1 MGRKRVRI
9 RGRAVERNETQ
20 AKMLVVPYS
29 QVFVGSKK
37 LNKFDKMQVL
47 GFETLMSEIASRKAT
62 SSVSTKSIV
71 TKQNRIHKR
80 RSRPR
85 PNRKRKR
92 RRQRIPRKP
101 KSKRKSNKTLI
112 EESSTAV
119 PVKKKSKKIQKN
131 TETKYSTQ
139 KKRKRE

>member
-1 MGRKRVRI
+1 MG
-9 RGRAVERNETQ
+9 
-20 AKMLVVPYS
+20 PYS

-119 PVKKKSKKIQKN
+119 PVKKKSKN
-131 TETKYSTQ
+131 TKEHRDQIFHVEKE
-139 KKRKRE
+139 KEGE